1 MKFIYTFLLIL
12 TSILAYSEEQLFSV
26 SLQNQAEETNKKL
39 NYFEHRFAE
48 RPEVSSQGASII
60 YFYTKDSLK
69 LIKDNI
75 YGEMGQSE
83 LLFYMDDTTVY
94 YIVEK
99 ITNYKIP
106 FTEIKSFTE
115 KTVEEKTRKYYF
127 YKNKL
132 EMVYKE
138 KSDQD
143 PFNSDFLLQELKDLL
158 VIYKKN

>member
-1 MKFIYTFLLIL
+1 
-12 TSILAYSEEQLFSV
+12 
-26 SLQNQAEETNKKL
+26 
-39 NYFEHRFAE
+39 
-48 RPEVSSQGASII
+48 
-60 YFYTKDSLK
+60 
-69 LIKDNI
+69 
-75 YGEMGQSE
+75 MGQSE

-115 KTVEEKTRKYYF
+115 NTVEEKTRKYYF

>member
-1 MKFIYTFLLIL
+1 
-12 TSILAYSEEQLFSV
+12 
-26 SLQNQAEETNKKL
+26 
-39 NYFEHRFAE
+39 
-48 RPEVSSQGASII
+48 
-60 YFYTKDSLK
+60 
-69 LIKDNI
+69 
-75 YGEMGQSE
+75 MGQSE

>member
-1 MKFIYTFLLIL
+1 MKFSITILLVLIFNF
-12 TSILAYSEEQLFSV
+12 SYSEEQLFSV
-26 SLQNQAEETNKKL
+26 SLQNQSEEVNKKL
-39 NYFEHRFAE
+39 NYYEHKFVE
-48 RPEVSSQGASII
+48 RPEVSSQGSSVI
-60 YFYTKDSLK
+60 YFFTKDSLK

-83 LLFYMDDTTVY
+83 LLFYMHDTTVY

>member
-1 MKFIYTFLLIL
+1 MKFICTVLLIL
-12 TSILAYSEEQLFSV
+12 ISIAVYSEEELFGV
-26 SLQNQAEETNKKL
+26 SLENQAEETNKKL
-39 NYFEHRFAE
+39 NYYEHKFLE
-48 RPEVSSQGASII
+48 RPEVSTQGASII

-83 LLFYMDDTTVY
+83 LLFYMNDTNVY

-99 ITNYKIP
+99 ITSYKIP
-106 FTEIKSFTE
+106 LTEIKSFTE

-132 EMVYKE
+132 EMVYKD
-138 KSDQD
+138 KNDQD